1 MRRFNMCEIRITRVS
16 IGHSWNAHGI
26 SGFEEEAPGVGEG
39 DDEDGILVLQAEV
52 DLVGGH
58 SVPEE
63 G

>member
-1 MRRFNMCEIRITRVS
+1 MRRFNMCEIRTTRVS

-26 SGFEEEAPGVGEG
+26 SGFEEEAPGVGES

-52 DLVGGH
+52 DLVVEH